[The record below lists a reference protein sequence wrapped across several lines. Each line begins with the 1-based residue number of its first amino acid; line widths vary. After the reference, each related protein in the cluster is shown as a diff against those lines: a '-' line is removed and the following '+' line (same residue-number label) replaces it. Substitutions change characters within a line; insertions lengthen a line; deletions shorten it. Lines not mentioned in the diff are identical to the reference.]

1 MGIHMTGTDPI
12 YNVQPAFAS
21 IGFNTMAFSEDL
33 GALDAPRW
41 VAAGSMCQA
50 SMNESFIAY
59 QFKSTIDRNLL
70 T

>member
-21 IGFNTMAFSEDL
+21 IGLDTMAFSEDL
-33 GALDAPRW
+33 GALDAPRYM
-41 VAAGSMCQA
+41 AAGSMRQA
-50 SMNESFIAY
+50 SMNESFTAY
-59 QFKSTIDRNLL
+59 QFKSAIDRNLL

>member
-21 IGFNTMAFSEDL
+21 IGLDTTAFSEDL
-33 GALDAPRW
+33 GALDAPRYI
-41 VAAGSMCQA
+41 AAGSMYQTTM
-50 SMNESFIAY
+50 SNSFTTY
-59 QFKSTIDRNLL
+59 QLKSAIDRNLL

>member
-21 IGFNTMAFSEDL
+21 IGLNTTAFSEDL
-33 GALDAPRW
+33 GALDAPRYI
-41 VAAGSMCQA
+41 AAGSMCQTTM
-50 SMNESFIAY
+50 SNSFTTY
-59 QFKSTIDRNLL
+59 QFKSAIDRNLL